1 MKKIFLLLALALGA
15 QTLPAQ
21 SILDKVKQAVGAS
34 GGSTGQTVGNA
45 VGILSDLLGANTLTA
60 KSICGTWSYTG
71 SSIAFESE
79 NLLKRAASSVASN
92 KLEQKLDS
100 YLALAGLKPGACT
113 FTFNA
118 DKTYTAV
125 IGKTKLNGTYTLDT
139 KAKTITLTFTTKGI
153 GKVTA
158 NITGS
163 SGKMSLLFKADK
175 LLALL
180 TSVTKVAGGTTL
192 GTVSKLLGSYDGLM
206 LGLEF
211 KK

>member
-1 MKKIFLLLALALGA
+1 MKKILILLLLALGT
-15 QTLPAQ
+15 QSLPAQ
-21 SILDKVKQAVGAS
+21 GLLDKVKQAVGAS
-34 GGSTGQTVGNA
+34 GSQTGQTVGSA
-45 VGILSDLLGANTLTA
+45 VGVLSDLLGANTLTE
-60 KSICGTWSYTG
+60 KSICGTWTYSG

-79 NLLKRAASSVASN
+79 NLLKKAASSVASS

-100 YLALAGLKPGACT
+100 YLAMVGLKPGACT

-118 DKTYTAV
+118 NKTYTAV

-139 KAKTITLTFTTKGI
+139 KTKTLTLNFTSKSV

-158 NITGS
+158 RITGS

-175 LLALL
+175 LLAML
-180 TSVTKVAGGTTL
+180 TAATKMTGSTTL
-192 GTVSKLLGSYDGLM
+192 GTVSKLLGSYDGMM